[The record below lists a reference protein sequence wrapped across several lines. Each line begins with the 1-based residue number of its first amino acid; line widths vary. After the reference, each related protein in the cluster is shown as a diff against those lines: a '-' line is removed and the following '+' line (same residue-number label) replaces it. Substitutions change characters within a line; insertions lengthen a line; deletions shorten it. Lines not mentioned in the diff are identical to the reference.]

1 MLPEKKMMGSHRGIR
16 RITTRDWR
24 DGRDEVGQI
33 CPRRAFLA
41 YLALHTPRSVA
52 LADFFSI
59 LLGGGRRRCPEER
72 VHESVALKILQI
84 LNRLPDSDQSH
95 GQLEFLGN
103 RNDDPSA
110 SGAVELRQDQAGD
123 ADRLME
129 LTGLGQRVLPNRGV

>member
-1 MLPEKKMMGSHRGIR
+1 MLPEKKMTGSHRGIR

-24 DGRDEVGQI
+24 DGRDEVDQI
-33 CPRRAFLA
+33 CPRRA
-41 YLALHTPRSVA
+41 YLALHTPRSEV

-84 LNRLPDSDQSH
+84 LNRFPDSDEPH
-95 GQLEFLGN
+95 GQLQLLGN
-103 RNDDPSA
+103 RDDDPSA